1 MSLFKSKKASAP
13 QINSYSQ
20 HRPLKLFSRKK
31 VIAPISS
38 EAEIRKA
45 MVTNKAASISAKR
58 HISKVTTNN
67 SHAAT
72 VASKQPHLISGREA
86 QTNAHIKAGLLSSRL
101 DEKTRRHRRFVAV
114 IAHVLFWAAVYY
126 VFFS

>member
-45 MVTNKAASISAKR
+45 MVTNKATSTSAKR
-58 HISKVTTNN
+58 HVSKVTINN
-67 SHAAT
+67 SHAARVT
-72 VASKQPHLISGREA
+72 SKQPHLMSGREA
-86 QTNAHIKAGLLSSRL
+86 QANAHVKVGLLSSRL
-101 DEKTRRHRRFVAV
+101 DEKTRRHRRFVAF
-114 IAHVLFWAAVYY
+114 IAQVLFWAAAFY
-126 VFFS
+126 VIFL